1 MSNFSRKNASNAT
14 DYATSHT
21 VQTDTN
27 SQPVLAQL
35 TRKILLSDAIRDF
48 LMDKKLERK
57 SPRTTGQY
65 SYYLARF
72 DKLYPGR
79 MVYEIEKADIRGSLA
94 QNVDAPYASHANFRT
109 LRAFFNWC
117 EGERYLIQNPL
128 AHTKAPELPK
138 KVVQIYTDADIK
150 SMIAAQSRESFIG
163 MRNRALTLILYDT
176 GIRLSELVGLTLDD
190 VDLENGILK
199 VKGKG
204 DKERHVPF
212 GKTAAKAL
220 WQYLRLRRDKY
231 REIWLTEEKRPM
243 QSRGVAEVFSRLG
256 VALNLG
262 KRCSPHTFRHT
273 WAVNML
279 RNGCNIRDLQILGG
293 WSSLDMVM
301 RYTKA
306 LSTEDAIKAH
316 KRFSPGD
323 RL

>member
-1 MSNFSRKNASNAT
+1 MVDFSRKKLSNAT
-14 DYATSHT
+14 DKSGITIT
-21 VQTDTN
+21 
-27 SQPVLAQL
+27 QPVLAQL
-35 TRKILLSDAIRDF
+35 TRKISVSEAIKDF

-57 SPRTTGQY
+57 SPRTIEQY
-65 SYYLARF
+65 TVYLTRF

-79 MVYEIEKADIRGSLA
+79 MIYEIEKPDIRGSLA
-94 QNVDAPYASHANFRT
+94 QNLEKAYVNHANFRT

-117 EGERYLIQNPL
+117 EAERYLIQNPIS
-128 AHTKAPELPK
+128 HMKAPELPK
-138 KVVQIYTDADIK
+138 KVIAIYTDADVK
-150 SMIAAQSRESFIG
+150 NMINAQSRDSFLG
-163 MRNRALTLILYDT
+163 LRNRALTWILYDT
-176 GIRLSELVGLTLDD
+176 GIRLKELIGLTLKD
-190 VDLENGILK
+190 VDLESGILK
-199 VKGKG
+199 VAGKG

-212 GKTAAKAL
+212 GKNAGKAL
-220 WQYLRLRRDKY
+220 WQYLRTRRDKY
-231 REIWLTEEKRPM
+231 EEIWLTEEKRPLA
-243 QSRGVAEVFSRLG
+243 SRGVAEVFSRLG
-256 VALNLG
+256 ESLKLG

-306 LSTEDAIKAH
+306 LNTEDAIKAH

>member
-1 MSNFSRKNASNAT
+1 MANFTHKKASNAT
-14 DYATSHT
+14 DISGTT
-21 VQTDTN
+21 FNEQ
-27 SQPVLAQL
+27 VLAQL
-35 TRKILLSDAIRDF
+35 TRKVLLSDAINDF

-57 SPRTTGQY
+57 SPRTVEQY
-65 SYYLARF
+65 TTYLTRF
-72 DKLYPGR
+72 DKLHPGR
-79 MVYEIEKADIRGSLA
+79 LVYEIDKADIRGSLG
-94 QNVDAPYASHANFRT
+94 QNINAPYAGHANFRT

-128 AHTKAPELPK
+128 SHTKAPELPK

-150 SMIAAQSRESFIG
+150 AMIAAQSRESFIG
-163 MRNRALTLILYDT
+163 LRNKALTLILYDT

-190 VDLENGILK
+190 VDLESGILK

-212 GKTAAKAL
+212 GKAAGKAL
-220 WQYLRLRRDKY
+220 WQYLRMRRDKY
-231 REIWLTEEKRPM
+231 KEIWLTEERRPLAT
-243 QSRGVAEVFSRLG
+243 RGVAEVFSRLG
-256 VALNLG
+256 AALNLG

-306 LSTEDAIKAH
+306 LSTEDAIRAH
-316 KRFSPGD
+316 RNYSPGD